1 MLQSEVEAERDRL
14 KPCSFDLEKRYEPE
28 RTKRRA
34 IASELCEMDKKSE
47 RVFLIRDALR
57 NVSWDPM
64 QAGMQTGRHFPQK
77 AIFSKDITSFDAKLE
92 SGIFAVSAAINARET
107 STGNPSKEELN
118 EDKEWLRLSRLKER
132 KLLESIQDVIA
143 ESGKGKKMVASAIE
157 SAIEKAVKV
166 GRNKFV
172 AKIEIEEKE
181 NMDVDEKKAEDG
193 SDEEENITKRNLP
206 AGSRGRLPIM
216 QVVWTCMKEAK
227 VRFSYATDVHA
238 NSTRVVLIHP
248 WMKTKSFR
256 MWFCPI
262 CVAKKKAFE
271 TSKLDC
277 EMITPTSL
285 TRTTEGTQ
293 LECGNEGYD
302 VHGRDVKVEIV
313 IERVQDCLVAELV
326 SPTISIRMV
335 GCRSLSMTKLT
346 C

>member
-1 MLQSEVEAERDRL
+1 MLQSEVEAERGIEVETFVALTSKNDT
-14 KPCSFDLEKRYEPE
+14 EPE

-57 NVSWDPM
+57 NVSWDPIVKPGCKRGDISS
-64 QAGMQTGRHFPQK
+64 AKGDIFP
-77 AIFSKDITSFDAKLE
+77 KDITSFDAKLE

-107 STGNPSKEELN
+107 STGNPSKDEPN
-118 EDKEWLRLSRLKER
+118 EDKEWLRLVKIEAKESCR
-132 KLLESIQDVIA
+132 GDGEDVI

-157 SAIEKAVKV
+157 SAIEKAAKV

-193 SDEEENITKRNLP
+193 SDEEEIITKRELTR
-206 AGSRGRLPIM
+206 AVWEEGCQSCA
-216 QVVWTCMKEAK
+216 WTCMKEAK

-256 MWFCPI
+256 IRGSARFAWQRRKRLRLRNWI
-262 CVAKKKAFE
+262 AK
-271 TSKLDC
+271 
-277 EMITPTSL
+277 
-285 TRTTEGTQ
+285 
-293 LECGNEGYD
+293 
-302 VHGRDVKVEIV
+302 
-313 IERVQDCLVAELV
+313 
-326 SPTISIRMV
+326 
-335 GCRSLSMTKLT
+335 
-346 C
+346 